1 MQTKTIRSQLLADMK
16 DGAYADC
23 ERLPR
28 ESVLAEKMGI
38 SRTQLRDIL
47 ASLEREGFITRR
59 HGVGT
64 IINRHV
70 LNVQTRMDIEVEFLD
85 MIRQSGCAAAVAFV
99 RSSEDTADAH
109 VSQQLGIPEGTPVL
123 RLSRL
128 CTADG
133 RPAIYC
139 EDVIQRSLIRRDF
152 SPGDLRC
159 PIFQFL
165 QDFLP
170 ALFHNVNLPC

>member
-1 MQTKTIRSQLLADMK
+1 MSSQLTQSKTIRAQLLASMK
-16 DGAYADC
+16 SGEYASS

-28 ESVLAEKMGI
+28 ESVLSERLGI

-85 MIRQSGCAAAVAFV
+85 MIRQSGCKAAVAFV
-99 RSSEDTADAH
+99 RRTPPSSASPASAPLTKNPPSTAKTSSKRPSPRA
-109 VSQQLGIPEGTPVL
+109 ITP
-123 RLSRL
+123 SR
-128 CTADG
+128 TSSFPSSTSSSSSAAST
-133 RPAIYC
+133 PTWT
-139 EDVIQRSLIRRDF
+139 
-152 SPGDLRC
+152 
-159 PIFQFL
+159 
-165 QDFLP
+165 
-170 ALFHNVNLPC
+170 

>member
-1 MQTKTIRSQLLADMK
+1 MRTQPTQSKTIRAQLLSDMK

-28 ESVLAEKMGI
+28 ESVLAEKLGI

-85 MIRQSGCAAAVAFV
+85 MIRKV
-99 RSSEDTADAH
+99 ETATGQAITAREYRH
-109 VSQQLGIPEGTPVL
+109 PEKCENPDL
-123 RLSRL
+123 ARFYLWKDKL
-128 CTADG
+128 DCT
-133 RPAIYC
+133 RH
-139 EDVIQRSLIRRDF
+139 EDF
-152 SPGDLRC
+152 SSATFGPELAERVSDY
-159 PIFQFL
+159 FQKLVPLYDYFNR
-165 QDFLP
+165 FK
-170 ALFHNVNLPC
+170 V